1 MNKFADNTDMYVGTL
16 TADEIVYAG
25 GKMYT
30 SNRDYYLI
38 NDYQESHSL
47 SFPSLSLYDSVDS
60 FKSAD
65 TYFHIA
71 GHDCRLRES
80 SVEYAVFRP
89 AITLISGVKLSSGDG
104 TISNS
109 YKILEN

>member
-38 NDYQESHSL
+38 NDYQESHLL
-47 SFPSLSLYDSVDS
+47 SFSSLSLYDRFDL
-60 FKSAD
+60 FKLDD
-65 TYFHIA
+65 TYFYVTA
-71 GHDCRLRES
+71 RDYSLQES
-80 SVEYAVFRP
+80 SVEYADFRP
-89 AITLISGVKLSSGDG
+89 AITLATGIKISSGDG
-104 TISNS
+104 TISNP